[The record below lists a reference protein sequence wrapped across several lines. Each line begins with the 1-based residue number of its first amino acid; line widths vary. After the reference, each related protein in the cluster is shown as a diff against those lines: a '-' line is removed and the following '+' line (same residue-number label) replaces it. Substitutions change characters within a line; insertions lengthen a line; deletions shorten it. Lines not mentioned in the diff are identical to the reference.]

1 MMVIALSNFG
11 RVKSYDLV
19 CHVLCALVCCIDHA
33 LNT

>member
-19 CHVLCALVCCIDHA
+19 CRVLYYAALA
-33 LNT
+33 ML